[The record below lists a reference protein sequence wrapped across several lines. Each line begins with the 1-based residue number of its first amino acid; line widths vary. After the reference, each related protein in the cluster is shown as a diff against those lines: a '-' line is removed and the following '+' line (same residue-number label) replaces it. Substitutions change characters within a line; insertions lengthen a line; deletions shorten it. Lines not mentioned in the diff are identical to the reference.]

1 MVIANRIIFVAI
13 MDQTAFSKVEC
24 KNKKRKTSSKIFL
37 ERMGEDDSRDQLF
50 NDLSNPATDHPYEVD
65 SMRHFASLNLES
77 LQCRIMNSHIGRRNS
92 RYLRIIYR
100 AKACFAAPL

>member
-50 NDLSNPATDHPYEVD
+50 NDLSNPGHRPPLRSRLYAAFCQP
-65 SMRHFASLNLES
+65 ES
-77 LQCRIMNSHIGRRNS
+77 GELAMPDNEFSHRPQKTPDI
-92 RYLRIIYR
+92 
-100 AKACFAAPL
+100 